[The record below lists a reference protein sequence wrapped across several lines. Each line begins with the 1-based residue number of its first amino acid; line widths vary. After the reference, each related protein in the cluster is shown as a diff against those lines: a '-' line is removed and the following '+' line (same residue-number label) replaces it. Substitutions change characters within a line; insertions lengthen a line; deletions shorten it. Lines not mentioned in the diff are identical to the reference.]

1 VIAFRLLLWILFR
14 KGWIGHGN
22 CARSRPTGIPAG
34 TQPLPE
40 HSLFPSQPQLLKAE
54 RQPAAVSFYAAVIQ
68 APCRRST
75 KPWKQHLKTI
85 LLFAESAQAMRQR
98 LETEGRIGPRCFTL
112 QIFKVKGGPGNAP
125 HFYSRSF
132 LRTSVPGQVRKMR
145 KDSHR
150 GPGVDH
156 LLGFCHSWIT
166 RAPVGIRILNARVRS
181 GLRSLRSMPCANAV
195 ILADFMPSVAMG
207 PRRTALAICV
217 ELKLRPAPVSIS
229 RAPRVPRQ

>member
-1 VIAFRLLLWILFR
+1 MAIVQEVAPR
-14 KGWIGHGN
+14 
-22 CARSRPTGIPAG
+22 ASRPALNPTRTFSFPFSTPA
-34 TQPLPE
+34 PE
-40 HSLFPSQPQLLKAE
+40 GRTPTRRTVLLRGRHSG
-54 RQPAAVSFYAAVIQ
+54 AVQAVD
-68 APCRRST
+68 
-75 KPWKQHLKTI
+75 
-85 LLFAESAQAMRQR
+85 QAM
-98 LETEGRIGPRCFTL
+98 ETTPEDNSSVRR
-112 QIFKVKGGPGNAP
+112 VGPGHETASRNRRPYWSSLLYAPDFQGQGRPSNAP

-132 LRTSVPGQVRKMR
+132 LRTSVHGQVRKMR